1 MIVLFLISVSFARHS
16 CGDVKHNFCLH
27 IKKRRLRQ
35 FGFAECRLLYV
46 SHLRIYTQD
55 EVILRKRW
63 EYVVIAQNTGE
74 VARD

>member
-1 MIVLFLISVSFARHS
+1 MIILFLIRVSSTRHS
-16 CGDVKHNFCLH
+16 CGDVKHNLCLH

-46 SHLRIYTQD
+46 SHLRNYTQD

-63 EYVVIAQNTGE
+63 EEVVVEQNTGE